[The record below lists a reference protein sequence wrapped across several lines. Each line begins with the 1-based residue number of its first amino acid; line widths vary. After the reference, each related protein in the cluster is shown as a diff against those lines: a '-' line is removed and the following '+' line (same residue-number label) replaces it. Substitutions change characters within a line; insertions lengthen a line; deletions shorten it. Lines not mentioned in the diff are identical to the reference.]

1 MRDRGTTMTIRLQM
15 GATTLPD
22 ATSYN
27 TIAEIRGSQFP
38 NEIVMFSGH
47 LDSWDVGQ
55 GAMDDAGPAFTAWQ
69 ALKAI
74 KLMGLVPKRVST
86 HAILRVA

>member
-27 TIAEIRGSQFP
+27 TIAEIRGTDFP
-38 NEIVMFSGH
+38 DEIVLISGH
-47 LDSWDVGQ
+47 IDSCQYTRNPHHTSIRKDASETDCFQ
-55 GAMDDAGPAFTAWQ
+55 GMSGRELWTT
-69 ALKAI
+69 
-74 KLMGLVPKRVST
+74 LVQR
-86 HAILRVA
+86 L